1 MFNVLKLWSDR
12 SKHTSKELSRYLRY
26 IFNGHLMIVLI
37 FLIGSLTFYY
47 QQWVKTLD
55 ESFPAAVIMAVILG
69 VFLTYSPV
77 YTFLLEADRVF
88 LLPIESKLT
97 KYFWRSG
104 IVSFVLQAYIL
115 LMVLA
120 AMMPMYVQVSGST
133 YRTFFYFVFLMLLLK
148 IWNLATRWR
157 IQYYVEKNVHRTDS
171 FVRFCLNSVFL
182 YLVFVSASK
191 FLLIILLMIMLGLYY
206 YFYQNSIKKGLKW
219 EEIILLEQNRL
230 TGFYRI
236 ANLFTDVP
244 KFKDEVKRRKWL
256 DWMARKIGFQQNNTQ
271 LYLLT
276 RTFLRSGDYLGLVIR
291 LTVIG
296 GLVIYYWD
304 FIYGQF
310 LFLLLF
316 LYLTGFQLL
325 PLKNHHQNV
334 LWIDL
339 YPIDHEQR
347 EKSFKKILRWVLLL
361 QTSVFSLLFVLKGN
375 WVLFIIGMG
384 IGVVFSLV
392 FVRYYS
398 LKKA

>member
-12 SKHTSKELSRYLRY
+12 SKQTSKELSRYLRY

-37 FLIGSLTFYY
+37 FLIGSLAFYY

-55 ESFPAAVIMAVILG
+55 ESFPAAVIMALILG
-69 VFLTYSPV
+69 VFLTNSPI

-88 LLPIESKLT
+88 LLPIESNLT
-97 KYFWRSG
+97 KYFLRSG

-133 YRTFFYFVFLMLLLK
+133 YRTFFYFIFLMLLLK

-171 FVRFCLNSVFL
+171 FVRFCLNTVFL

-191 FLLIILLMIMLGLYY
+191 FLLIFLSIIMLGLFY
-206 YFYQNSIKKGLKW
+206 YFFQNSKKKGLKW
-219 EEIILLEQNRL
+219 EEIILLEHNRL

-236 ANLFTDVP
+236 ANQFTDVP
-244 KFKDEVKRRKWL
+244 KLKDEVKRRKWL
-256 DWMARKIGFQQNNTQ
+256 DWMAKKLVFQQNNTQ

-339 YPIDHEQR
+339 YPIDSEQR
-347 EKSFKKILRWVLLL
+347 EKAFKKILGWVLLL
-361 QTSVFSLLFVLKGN
+361 QTSVFSLLFMLKGD
-375 WVLFIIGMG
+375 WVLFIIAMG

>member
-12 SKHTSKELSRYLRY
+12 SKQTSKELSRYLRY

-55 ESFPAAVIMAVILG
+55 ESFPAGVIMAVILG
-69 VFLTYSPV
+69 IFLTYSPV
-77 YTFLLEADRVF
+77 YTFLLDADRVF
-88 LLPIESKLT
+88 LLPIENKMT
-97 KYFWRSG
+97 KYFMRSG
-104 IVSFVLQAYIL
+104 VVSFGLQAYIL

-120 AMMPMYVQVSGST
+120 AMMPMYVHVSGST
-133 YRTFFYFVFLMLLLK
+133 YKTFFSFVFLLLILK

-171 FVRFCLNSVFL
+171 FIRYCLNTVFM
-182 YLVFVSASK
+182 YLAFMSSPT
-191 FLLIILLMIMLGLYY
+191 FLLIILFVIMLGLYFF
-206 YFYQNSIKKGLKW
+206 FYQNTKKKGLKW

-244 KFKDEVKRRKWL
+244 KFKDEVKRRRWL
-256 DWMARKIGFQQNNTQ
+256 DWVAKNIVFQQNNTQ

-310 LFLLLF
+310 LFLMLF

-339 YPIDHEQR
+339 YPISEQR
-347 EKSFKKILRWVLLL
+347 EKAFKKILTWVLTL
-361 QTSVFSLLFVLKGN
+361 QTVVLSLLFVLKGE
-375 WVLFIIGMG
+375 WLLFLIGLG
-384 IGVVFSLV
+384 IGLVFAVV

>member
-55 ESFPAAVIMAVILG
+55 ESFPAAAIMAVILG

-191 FLLIILLMIMLGLYY
+191 FLLIILFLIMLGLYY

-361 QTSVFSLLFVLKGN
+361 QTSVFSLLFVLKGD